1 MYFWIEKNLIL
12 ILLAAVFLL
21 MVLLVLEFVLFQKI
35 RKINKSTESFFS
47 GKSGN
52 DLESV
57 IMKQAEEIKN
67 LDKEIQE
74 LFEISNKL
82 YALSF
87 KSLHKVG
94 IVRFNPFKDIG
105 GDQSFAIALLNG
117 KKSGIVL
124 SSLHTREISK
134 VYAKPVVDGASSK
147 YPLTEEEKQA
157 IEKACSSQNI
167 VENDAEKKI

>member
-1 MYFWIEKNLIL
+1 MQFWIEENLIL
-12 ILLAAVFLL
+12 IIPAAVFLL
-21 MVLLVLEFVLFQKI
+21 AALLIIDIVLFQKI
-35 RKINKSTESFFS
+35 RKINKSAGTFFS
-47 GKSGN
+47 GKNGK

-57 IMKQAEEIKN
+57 ILKQAEEIKN

-82 YALSF
+82 YNLSF

-117 KKSGIVL
+117 KKSGIVV

-167 VENDAEKKI
+167 AETGAEKKI